1 MKKIITLLAV
11 ATGFAVMAPA
21 ASQAH
26 DSRSP
31 HSHGSSSSRS
41 FSHSCRTCGT
51 GVYRERAIV
60 GRARDG
66 CAIYG
71 WRTVA
76 HSCRPSFGH
85 GHGRSHGGRPGA
97 HISLPGVH
105 IDLGRS
111 GHRH

>member
-26 DSRSP
+26 DSRGQ
-31 HSHGSSSSRS
+31 HSHGGSSRS
-41 FSHSCRTCGT
+41 FSHNCNTCRTP
-51 GVYRERAIV
+51 VYRERAVV
-60 GRARDG
+60 GRDRHG

-76 HSCRPSFGH
+76 HNCRPAH
-85 GHGRSHGGRPGA
+85 NHGGRPGA

-105 IDLGRS
+105 IDLGRN

>member
-31 HSHGSSSSRS
+31 HSHGGSSRS
-41 FSHSCRTCGT
+41 FAHSCNSCRTP
-51 GVYRERAIV
+51 VYRERAVV
-60 GRARDG
+60 GRDRHG

-76 HSCRPSFGH
+76 HSCRPAPSRGH
-85 GHGRSHGGRPGA
+85 GHSHGGSRPGA